1 MRAGREFYESETIE
15 MPTIHR
21 ENGFILFIYPGDHG
35 QPHVHVLKAGGQ
47 AKIFIG
53 AEGESPTFDWVSE
66 EMSNKDARRAL
77 ELVRKNKTKLLE
89 GWRRYCE

>member
-1 MRAGREFYESETIE
+1 VSFYESVTIE

-21 ENGFILFIYPGDHG
+21 ENGFILFIYPGDHI
-35 QPHVHVLKAGGQ
+35 QPHVHVRKARGQ

-53 AEGESPTFDWVSE
+53 AEGESPTFDWVSN

-77 ELVRKNKTKLLE
+77 ELVWENKAKLLE
-89 GWRRYCE
+89 AWRRYCE